1 MMQQPTFIQSPLGD
15 YQNIHNI
22 RKVVIE
28 DNAGE
33 GHAVVLHPFD
43 GEAFTYASL
52 PTLELAE
59 DKADE
64 LLYEGGAKVIPNALG

>member
-1 MMQQPTFIQSPLGD
+1 MQQPTFIQSPLGD

-22 RKVVIE
+22 RRIEIE
-28 DNAGE
+28 DNSTE

>member
-1 MMQQPTFIQSPLGD
+1 MQQPTFIQSPLGD
-15 YQNIHNI
+15 YQNINNI